1 MGMERLRRQ
10 RRVKDCKSMKRKR
23 DRDEW
28 LWDRIDEDLIAMADE
43 REKLLMESEELQN
56 VKVPEGMLENIHRE
70 LEIRNGTA
78 RKFRIRRR
86 MVIAVAAAAVSCVG
100 FGVIGYGNREY
111 EPEIIEREVGDD
123 TTIKVNNSEAI
134 ASGYDE
140 EEVCQKIQEKL
151 GVIPVRLGYQPQGMY
166 LVDYWIEEDARE
178 AVVKYK
184 LEEKYVYIY
193 IGKDY
198 KESSVNYETDRKERD
213 TLIIDSNRLEI
224 KVFEYEYED
233 EYLSKMIYYISSFK
247 YLNTYY
253 SIHGIIEYDEFIKIL
268 ENILIENV

>member
-28 LWDRIDEDLIAMADE
+28 LWDRIDEDLTAMADE
-43 REKLLMESEELQN
+43 REKLLMESEELQD

-78 RKFRIRRR
+78 RKVRIRRR

-111 EPEIIEREVGDD
+111 EPEIIEYEGKDGLKIENTD
-123 TTIKVNNSEAI
+123 SIYSE
-134 ASGYDE
+134 YDE
-140 EEVCQKIQEKL
+140 EEVCKEIQETL

-166 LVDYWIEEDARE
+166 LADYWIKEEARE
-178 AVVKYK
+178 AILKYK
-184 LEEKYVYIY
+184 FEEDCVYVY

-198 KESSVNYETDRKERD
+198 EESSVNYETDRKERD
-213 TLIIDSNRLEI
+213 TLVIDSNRLKI

-233 EYLSKMIYYISSFK
+233 EYYYISSFK

-253 SIHGIIEYDEFIKIL
+253 SIHGIIEYNEFIKIL
-268 ENILIENV
+268 ENIGIENV

>member
-28 LWDRIDEDLIAMADE
+28 LWDRIDEDLTAMADE

-111 EPEIIEREVGDD
+111 EPEIIEYEDGDGVHTKIENTDSVYRE
-123 TTIKVNNSEAI
+123 
-134 ASGYDE
+134 YDE
-140 EEVCQKIQEKL
+140 GNVCLEIQEKL
-151 GVIPVRLGYQPQGMY
+151 GVLPVKLGYRPKGMY
-166 LVDYWIEEDARE
+166 LEDYWVEEDTRE

-184 LEEKYVYIY
+184 LEENYVYIY
-193 IGKDY
+193 IGKDL
-198 KESSVNYETDRKERD
+198 KESSVSYESDGEERD

-233 EYLSKMIYYISSFK
+233 ENSSKVLYYISSFK

-253 SIHGIIEYDEFIKIL
+253 SIHGMIEYDEFIKIL
-268 ENILIENV
+268 ENIGIENV

>member
-28 LWDRIDEDLIAMADE
+28 LWDRIDEDLTAMADE

-123 TTIKVNNSEAI
+123 TTTKINNSEAI

-140 EEVCQKIQEKL
+140 DEVCQEIQEKL
-151 GVIPVRLGYQPQGMY
+151 GVIPVQLAYQPKGMY
-166 LVDYWIEEDARE
+166 LENYWIDEETRE
-178 AVVKYK
+178 AIIKYSAPK
-184 LEEKYVYIY
+184 GHVHVYIS
-193 IGKDY
+193 KDY
-198 KESSVNYETDRKERD
+198 KESSVNYETDKKERD

-224 KVFEYEYED
+224 KVYEYED
-233 EYLSKMIYYISSFK
+233 SSKTLYYISSFK

-253 SIHGIIEYDEFIKIL
+253 SVHGMIEYDEFIKIL
-268 ENILIENV
+268 ENIAIENV

>member
-1 MGMERLRRQ
+1 
-10 RRVKDCKSMKRKR
+10 MKRKR

-43 REKLLMESEELQN
+43 REKLLMESEELQD

-70 LEIRNGTA
+70 LEMRNGTA

-111 EPEIIEREVGDD
+111 EPEIIEYEGKDGLKIENTD
-123 TTIKVNNSEAI
+123 SIYSE
-134 ASGYDE
+134 YDE
-140 EEVCQKIQEKL
+140 EEVCKEIQETL

-166 LVDYWIEEDARE
+166 LMDYWIEEDARE

-198 KESSVNYETDRKERD
+198 NESSVNYETDRKERD

-224 KVFEYEYED
+224 KVFEYEYHD
-233 EYLSKMIYYISSFK
+233 KALSKTLYYISSFK

-253 SIHGIIEYDEFIKIL
+253 SVHGMMEYDEFIKIL

>member
-28 LWDRIDEDLIAMADE
+28 LWDRIDEDLTAMADE
-43 REKLLMESEELQN
+43 REKLLMESEELQD

-86 MVIAVAAAAVSCVG
+86 MVIAVAAAAVFCVG

-123 TTIKVNNSEAI
+123 TTIKVNNSETI

-140 EEVCQKIQEKL
+140 EEVCQEIQEKL
-151 GVIPVRLGYQPQGMY
+151 GVIPVRLGYQPNGMC
-166 LVDYWIEEDARE
+166 LASYWIENEARQAITE
-178 AVVKYK
+178 YR
-184 LEEKYVYIY
+184 LEENHVYIY
-193 IGKDY
+193 ISKDY
-198 KESSVNYETDRKERD
+198 KESSVNYETDGEELD

-224 KVFEYEYED
+224 KVFEYED
-233 EYLSKMIYYISSFK
+233 SFKTSYYISSFK
-247 YLNTYY
+247 YLNSYY
-253 SIHGIIEYDEFIKIL
+253 SIHGMIEYDEFIKIL

>member
-28 LWDRIDEDLIAMADE
+28 LWDRIDEDLTAMADE

-78 RKFRIRRR
+78 RKVRIRRR

-111 EPEIIEREVGDD
+111 EPEVIEYEGEEELHTKIENTDSVYRE
-123 TTIKVNNSEAI
+123 
-134 ASGYDE
+134 YDE
-140 EEVCQKIQEKL
+140 GDVCWEVQEKL
-151 GVIPVRLGYQPQGMY
+151 GVLPVKLGYRPKGMY
-166 LVDYWIEEDARE
+166 LEDYW
-178 AVVKYK
+178 
-184 LEEKYVYIY
+184 LEEKSREAILKYSVGENYIHIY
-193 IGKDY
+193 ISKDY
-198 KESSVNYETDRKERD
+198 RESSVNYETDKEELD
-213 TLIIDSNRLEI
+213 TLIVDSSRVEI
-224 KVFEYEYED
+224 KVFKYED
-233 EYLSKMIYYISSFK
+233 SSEQTYYVSSFK

-253 SIHGIIEYDEFIKIL
+253 SVLGMIEYDEFIKIL
-268 ENILIENV
+268 ENIAIENV

>member
-28 LWDRIDEDLIAMADE
+28 LWDRIDEDLTAMADE
-43 REKLLMESEELQN
+43 REKLLMESEELQD

-86 MVIAVAAAAVSCVG
+86 MVIAVAAAAVFCVG

-140 EEVCQKIQEKL
+140 EEVCQEIQEKL
-151 GVIPVRLGYQPQGMY
+151 GVIPVRLGYQPNGMC
-166 LVDYWIEEDARE
+166 LASYWIENEARQAITE
-178 AVVKYK
+178 YR
-184 LEEKYVYIY
+184 LEENHVYIY
-193 IGKDY
+193 ISKDY
-198 KESSVNYETDRKERD
+198 KESSVNYETDGEELD

-224 KVFEYEYED
+224 KVFEYED
-233 EYLSKMIYYISSFK
+233 SFKTSYYISSFK
-247 YLNTYY
+247 YLNSYY
-253 SIHGIIEYDEFIKIL
+253 SIHGMIEYDEFIKIL
-268 ENILIENV
+268 ENILMKELY

>member
-1 MGMERLRRQ
+1 
-10 RRVKDCKSMKRKR
+10 MKRKR

-28 LWDRIDEDLIAMADE
+28 LWDRIDEDLTAMADE

-78 RKFRIRRR
+78 RKVRIRRR

-140 EEVCQKIQEKL
+140 EEVCQEIKEKL
-151 GVIPVRLGYQPQGMY
+151 GMIPVKLGYQPQGMFLANY
-166 LVDYWIEEDARE
+166 CIDVETRQAILEYKVDENH
-178 AVVKYK
+178 
-184 LEEKYVYIY
+184 VYIY
-193 IGKDY
+193 IGKDF
-198 KESSVNYETDRKERD
+198 KNSSVNYETDRKELD
-213 TLIIDSNRLEI
+213 TLIIDTNRLEI
-224 KVFEYEYED
+224 KVFEYED
-233 EYLSKMIYYISSFK
+233 SLKQPYYISSFK

-253 SIHGIIEYDEFIKIL
+253 SIHGMLEYDEFIKIL
-268 ENILIENV
+268 ENIGMINA

>member
-28 LWDRIDEDLIAMADE
+28 LWDRIDEDLTAMADE

-70 LEIRNGTA
+70 LEMRNGTA

-111 EPEIIEREVGDD
+111 EPEIIEREVGED
-123 TTIKVNNSEAI
+123 TTIKINNSDAEERQ
-134 ASGYDE
+134 YDE
-140 EEVCQKIQEKL
+140 EVVCQEIQEKL
-151 GVIPVRLGYQPQGMY
+151 GVIPVRLCYQPNGMY
-166 LVDYWIEEDARE
+166 LADYWVKEDARE

-193 IGKDY
+193 IGKDLNG
-198 KESSVNYETDRKERD
+198 SSVNYETDGEEKD
-213 TLIIDSNRLEI
+213 TLIIESNRSEI
-224 KVFEYEYED
+224 KVYEYED
-233 EYLSKMIYYISSFK
+233 NPGEIYYISSFK

-253 SIHGIIEYDEFIKIL
+253 SIHGMIEYDEFIKIL
-268 ENILIENV
+268 ENILIKNV

>member
-28 LWDRIDEDLIAMADE
+28 LWDRIDEDLTAMADE

-78 RKFRIRRR
+78 RKVRIRRR

-123 TTIKVNNSEAI
+123 TTTKINNSEAI

-140 EEVCQKIQEKL
+140 DEVCQEIQEKL
-151 GVIPVRLGYQPQGMY
+151 GVLPVRLGYQPQGMC
-166 LVDYWIEEDARE
+166 LADYWIKEEARE
-178 AVVKYK
+178 AILKYK
-184 LEEKYVYIY
+184 FEEDCVYVY

-224 KVFEYEYED
+224 KVYEYEYEYED
-233 EYLSKMIYYISSFK
+233 EYYYISSFK

-253 SIHGIIEYDEFIKIL
+253 SIHGIIEYNEFIKIL
-268 ENILIENV
+268 ENIGIENV

>member
-1 MGMERLRRQ
+1 
-10 RRVKDCKSMKRKR
+10 MKRKR

-70 LEIRNGTA
+70 LEMRNGTA

-123 TTIKVNNSEAI
+123 TTTKINNSDAEERA
-134 ASGYDE
+134 YDE
-140 EEVCQKIQEKL
+140 EEVCQEVQEEL
-151 GVIPVRLGYQPQGMY
+151 GVIPVKLAYQPQGMY
-166 LVDYWIEEDARE
+166 LADYWIEEDARE
-178 AVVKYK
+178 AVLKYK
-184 LEEKYVYIY
+184 LEENYVYIY
-193 IGKDY
+193 IGKDFR
-198 KESSVNYETDRKERD
+198 ESRVNYEADGKERD
-213 TLIIDSNRLEI
+213 TLIIDSSRLEI
-224 KVFEYEYED
+224 KVFEYEYQD
-233 EYLSKMIYYISSFK
+233 VDLSKTLYYISSFK

-253 SIHGIIEYDEFIKIL
+253 SVHGMIEYDEFIKIL
-268 ENILIENV
+268 ENIAIENV

>member
-1 MGMERLRRQ
+1 
-10 RRVKDCKSMKRKR
+10 MKRKR

-43 REKLLMESEELQN
+43 REKLLMESEELQD

-78 RKFRIRRR
+78 RKVRIRRR

-140 EEVCQKIQEKL
+140 EEVCQEIKEKL
-151 GVIPVRLGYQPQGMY
+151 GMIPVRLCYQPQGMY
-166 LVDYWIEEDARE
+166 LENYWIEEKPKE
-178 AVVKYK
+178 VILKYSVD
-184 LEEKYVYIY
+184 EEHVYIY
-193 IGKDY
+193 ISKDF
-198 KESSVNYETDRKERD
+198 KESSVNYETDGEELD
-213 TLIIDSNRLEI
+213 TLIIDSTRLEI
-224 KVFEYEYED
+224 KVFKYEYED
-233 EYLSKMIYYISSFK
+233 EESLKQSYYISSFK

-253 SIHGIIEYDEFIKIL
+253 SIHGMIEYDEFIKIL
-268 ENILIENV
+268 ENIMIKNV

>member
-43 REKLLMESEELQN
+43 REKLLMESEELQD
-56 VKVPEGMLENIHRE
+56 VKVPDGMLENIHRE
-70 LEIRNGTA
+70 LEMRNGTA

-123 TTIKVNNSEAI
+123 TTIKVNNSEAEER
-134 ASGYDE
+134 AYDE
-140 EEVCQKIQEKL
+140 EEVCREIQEKL
-151 GVIPVRLGYQPQGMY
+151 GMIPVKLAYQPQGMY
-166 LVDYWIEEDARE
+166 LVDYWIKEEARE
-178 AVVKYK
+178 AILKYK
-184 LEEKYVYIY
+184 LEEDCIYIY
-193 IGKDY
+193 IDKDY
-198 KESSVNYETDRKERD
+198 RESSVNYETDGKELD

-224 KVFEYEYED
+224 KVFEYEYE
-233 EYLSKMIYYISSFK
+233 ESSNLSYYISSFK

-253 SIHGIIEYDEFIKIL
+253 SIHGMIEYDEFIKIL
-268 ENILIENV
+268 ENIAIENV